1 MSLPGLQQRFHN
13 GESMMKN
20 SKHILILASV
30 AVIFII
36 ATLFSGPTDD
46 EISGAGD
53 KMYPDLLPRANDVS
67 YIKIQ
72 TNQNTLTLTKDQDL
86 WTVKEHDNYPAALD
100 KVRELVLG
108 VGNLTRVEPK
118 TRKPENY
125 SRIGLQDVS
134 EQGATS
140 TQITMIAGS
149 DKKLADLIIGDSK
162 PAKGDASLQS
172 YYIRTA
178 DDPQS
183 WLADGKLPDK
193 WEPKDWLD
201 VDIIELKRERIQQ
214 VKVNHADGELVYIH
228 RDNPDARDFTLDS
241 LQAGEQ
247 VTAPYEVNNIATTFT
262 KMTFDDVVSS
272 ANAGV
277 GDKPVYSAVLT
288 TFDGLEITFEP
299 FTRDD
304 MHFARYSARYN
315 ADAAKAY
322 QDKQAQQ
329 GSAADAATETATN
342 DPHGGASKQPVEL
355 KSAEEVANEVEQFN
369 NRWQNWMY
377 QLPEFRVKNIGKK
390 KADLLK
396 KDDQPVH

>member
-1 MSLPGLQQRFHN
+1 
-13 GESMMKN
+13 MKN

-30 AVIFII
+30 AIILII

-53 KMYPDLLPRANDVS
+53 NVYPELLSRVNDLT

-72 TNQNTLTLTKDQDL
+72 TNKDTLTLTKDQDV
-86 WTVKEHDNYPAALD
+86 WTVKEHDNYPAAID

-108 VGNLTRVEPK
+108 VGNLKRVEPK

-125 SRIGLQDVS
+125 SRIGLQDVTQ
-134 EQGATS
+134 EGATS
-140 TQITMIAGS
+140 TQITMIAGA

-162 PAKGDASLQS
+162 PAKGDASQQS
-172 YYIRTA
+172 YYIRTI

-183 WLADGKLPDK
+183 WLVNGKLPTQ

-201 VDIIELKRERIQQ
+201 TDIVEIKRERIQQ
-214 VKVNHADGELVYIH
+214 VKVNHQDGELVYIH
-228 RDNPDARDFTLDS
+228 RDNPDMRDFILDS
-241 LQAGEQ
+241 LQPSEQ
-247 VTAPYEVNNIATTFT
+247 LTAPYEVNNIATTFT
-262 KMTFDDVVSS
+262 KMTFDDVINA
-272 ANAGV
+272 ANANV

-299 FTRDD
+299 FAKDGK
-304 MHFARYSARYN
+304 HFARYSARYN

-322 QDKQAQQ
+322 QEQQAQQ
-329 GSAADAATETATN
+329 KNTSAALEAESPAT
-342 DPHGGASKQPVEL
+342 DPHASASKKPVEL
-355 KSAEEVANEVEQFN
+355 KTADEVALEVEQFN
-369 NRWQNWMY
+369 KRWQNWMY

-396 KDDQPVH
+396 KGDQPVH

>member
-1 MSLPGLQQRFHN
+1 
-13 GESMMKN
+13 MMKN

-30 AVIFII
+30 AVIVII
-36 ATLFSGPTDD
+36 ATLFSSPTNK
-46 EISGAGD
+46 EISGSGD
-53 KMYPDLLPRANDVS
+53 NVFPDLLARANDIT

-72 TNQNTLTLTKDQDL
+72 THDHALTLTKDQNL
-86 WTVKEHDNYPAALD
+86 WTVKEHDDYPAAID

-108 VGNLTRVEPK
+108 VANLKRVEPK

-125 SRIGLQDVS
+125 SRIGLQDVTDD
-134 EQGATS
+134 GAKS
-140 TQITMIAGS
+140 TEITMIAGS
-149 DKKLADLIIGDSK
+149 DKKLVDLIIGDSK
-162 PAKGDASLQS
+162 PAKGDASQQS

-201 VDIIELKRERIQQ
+201 IDIVELNRDRIEQ
-214 VKVNHADGELVYIH
+214 VKVNHDDGEVVFIH
-228 RDNPDARDFTLDS
+228 RDSPEVRDFTLES

-262 KMTFDDVVSS
+262 KMTFDDVSKA
-272 ANAGV
+272 ANADV
-277 GDKPVYSAVLT
+277 GDKPVYTAVLT

-299 FTRDD
+299 FAKGDK
-304 MHFARYSARYN
+304 HLARLSARYN

-329 GSAADAATETATN
+329 NSTEPATETPPAN
-342 DPHGGASKQPVEL
+342 PHGDASKKPVEL
-355 KSAEEVANEVEQFN
+355 KSADEVNQEVEQLN
-369 NRWQNWMY
+369 KRWNNWMY
-377 QLPEFRVKNIGKK
+377 QLPEFRIKNIGKK

-396 KDDQPVH
+396 KEGQAPVH

>member
-1 MSLPGLQQRFHN
+1 
-13 GESMMKN
+13 MMKN

-134 EQGATS
+134 EQGSTS
-140 TQITMIAGS
+140 IQITMIAGS

-178 DDPQS
+178 V
-183 WLADGKLPDK
+183 PDK

-228 RDNPDARDFTLDS
+228 RDNPDTRDFTLDS
-241 LQAGEQ
+241 LQPGEQ

-262 KMTFDDVVSS
+262 KMTFDDVVSA

-299 FTRDD
+299 FTKDD
-304 MHFARYSARYN
+304 KHFARYSARYN

-329 GSAADAATETATN
+329 GSAADAATVTTTN
-342 DPHGGASKQPVEL
+342 DPHGDASKQPVEL
-355 KSAEEVANEVEQFN
+355 KSAEEVAKEVETFN

-377 QLPEFRVKNIGKK
+377 QLPDFRVKNIGKK
-390 KADLLK
+390 KTDLLK
-396 KDDQPVH
+396 KDDRPVH

>member
-1 MSLPGLQQRFHN
+1 
-13 GESMMKN
+13 MKN

-36 ATLFSGPTDD
+36 ATLFSGPTDQ
-46 EISGAGD
+46 EITGAGD
-53 KMYPDLLPRANDVS
+53 KVYPELLTRANDIT

-72 TNQNTLTLTKDQDL
+72 TNQNNLTLTKDQDL
-86 WTVKEHDNYPAALD
+86 WTVKEHDNYPAAID

-108 VGNLTRVEPK
+108 VGNLKRVEPK

-125 SRIGLQDVS
+125 SRIGLQDVT
-134 EQGATS
+134 EEGATS

-162 PAKGDASLQS
+162 PSKADASLQS
-172 YYIRTA
+172 YYIRSA
-178 DDPQS
+178 SDPQS

-201 VDIIELKRERIQQ
+201 IDIVELKRERIQQ
-214 VKVNHADGELVYIH
+214 VKVNHQDGELVYIH
-228 RDNPDARDFTLDS
+228 RDSPDIRDFTLDS
-241 LQAGEQ
+241 LQPGEQ

-262 KMTFDDVVSS
+262 KMTFDDVFNA
-272 ANAGV
+272 ANAGIS
-277 GDKPVYSAVLT
+277 DKPIYTAVLT

-299 FTRDD
+299 FAKDD
-304 MHFARYSARYN
+304 KHLSRLSARYN

-322 QDKQAQQ
+322 QEKLAQQ
-329 GSAADAATETATN
+329 GSTESAPEAPAA
-342 DPHGGASKQPVEL
+342 DPHGNASKKPVEL
-355 KSAEEVANEVEQFN
+355 KTAEEVNKEVEQFN
-369 NRWQNWMY
+369 ARWQKWAY

-396 KDDQPVH
+396 KEGQAPVH